1 MSGRWELR
9 VHSGLHEGASAPLE
23 PGEHA
28 LGADAQCAFILRDRG
43 IAPRHALL
51 ESVERGWLLHRQD
64 AESIPVLR
72 LEPGQLARV
81 GPVVL
86 SVDAP
91 DARWP
96 EAAQVRA
103 VLDADASEA
112 SSVVDVTQSP
122 DVPDNPIDLEQMAGD
137 SDVSRAQMLTAE
149 NLAAQTYPRRS
160 ALRWAGGVMAALLV
174 MAYAGW
180 WQYRERDTA
189 IGVQSAPRAQDQA
202 DAAAAQADRIQALLA
217 PIREAMARMNLSH
230 PPLLSVDT
238 TGRPVV
244 DAGLV
249 SANDHERIALVLS
262 RFNPRPG
269 LKVQLE
275 QDVMAALSQF
285 LSARSLELGVPLKA
299 VSLGR
304 GAIQIEGNL
313 STQEE
318 RDLLLAAVRK
328 QLPPGAQLQSALTIA
343 PDRAQRM
350 LAALR
355 ERVPARI
362 DGQWDNSRLNM
373 MVRLA
378 GGDLNQWERALIDA
392 DKRFRVPFTARLQLE
407 SPRVSVAAVARSEN
421 LPFQIRS
428 VVGGSSPY
436 VVLQDGSKLLV
447 DGRQSGWRLAAID
460 PGSVVFE
467 SGPNRRV
474 VLQR

>member
-9 VHSGLHEGASAPLE
+9 VHSGFHEGASAPLE

-112 SSVVDVTQSP
+112 SSVVDVPQSP

-202 DAAAAQADRIQALLA
+202 DAAAAQADRTRALLA
-217 PIREAMARMNLSH
+217 PIREALARLNLSH

-249 SANDHERIALVLS
+249 SADDHERIALVLS

-275 QDVMAALSQF
+275 QDVMAALS
-285 LSARSLELGVPLKA
+285 
-299 VSLGR
+299 
-304 GAIQIEGNL
+304 
-313 STQEE
+313 
-318 RDLLLAAVRK
+318 
-328 QLPPGAQLQSALTIA
+328 
-343 PDRAQRM
+343 
-350 LAALR
+350 
-355 ERVPARI
+355 
-362 DGQWDNSRLNM
+362 
-373 MVRLA
+373 
-378 GGDLNQWERALIDA
+378 
-392 DKRFRVPFTARLQLE
+392 
-407 SPRVSVAAVARSEN
+407 
-421 LPFQIRS
+421 
-428 VVGGSSPY
+428 
-436 VVLQDGSKLLV
+436 
-447 DGRQSGWRLAAID
+447 
-460 PGSVVFE
+460 
-467 SGPNRRV
+467 
-474 VLQR
+474 